1 MEEIQAKINKKYIEN
16 RFEYFRMMDGYA
28 DWIENYYNML
38 LKIPYEFDLYFSP
51 EHGLLSCEMTRD
63 DKHIELQ
70 IGKNVYYWL
79 RYRLTVF
86 DRLYLV

>member
-1 MEEIQAKINKKYIEN
+1 
-16 RFEYFRMMDGYA
+16 
-28 DWIENYYNML
+28 ML

-70 IGKNVYYWL
+70 IGKTVYYWL